1 MAVDSFVKK
10 SRHVPLF
17 FGGMYILNFRRNN
30 FKINFILAWF
40 SKKHFELAFLADV
53 LSLKFKQIISWTESN

>member
-17 FGGMYILNFRRNN
+17 LEEYISLTFDETTLNKFHTSMV
-30 FKINFILAWF
+30 FKKTF
-40 SKKHFELAFLADV
+40 
-53 LSLKFKQIISWTESN
+53 